1 MQNARYIRFIDEY
14 LLDHNATRAAVAA
27 GYSKRT
33 AAAAASRLL
42 RHVNVAPVLK
52 ARQREL
58 QDQLQI
64 SKDTVITELVAAIE
78 LAKAQSNPQAMIA
91 GWREIAKLLG
101 YYEPE
106 KHKVDVSVSSKRL
119 LTQFEA
125 MSDEELLKLAG
136 TEQPESA
143 AVVV

>member
-1 MQNARYIRFIDEY
+1 MQYARHIRFIDEY

-52 ARQREL
+52 ARQREI

-64 SKDTVITELVAAIE
+64 SKDRVIAELVAAIE
-78 LAKAQSNPQAMIA
+78 LAKAQGNPQAMIA

-101 YYEPE
+101 FYEPE

-119 LTQFEA
+119 LTQYEA
-125 MSDEELLKLAG
+125 MSDEELVHLV
-136 TEQPESA
+136 QA
-143 AVVV
+143 A